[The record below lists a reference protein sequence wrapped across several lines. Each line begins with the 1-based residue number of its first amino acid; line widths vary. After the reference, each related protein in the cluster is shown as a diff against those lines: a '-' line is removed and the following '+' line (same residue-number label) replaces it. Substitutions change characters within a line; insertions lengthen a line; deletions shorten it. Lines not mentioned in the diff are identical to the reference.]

1 MSIPRQKSYWHESRR
16 RKPKQ
21 RRNKVPTTA
30 RRDLCCRGPKE
41 PNPMGYQPDSY
52 YRYSYKN
59 ILTRAF
65 VVYTIVQSKPDLTY
79 GTTVIHHRFVSSLHW
94 LPYWLATTAFQDNSC
109 ESFEKAMSYY
119 SIWDLDST
127 SEKLLARKATAEAQ
141 ATRT

>member
-1 MSIPRQKSYWHESRR
+1 
-16 RKPKQ
+16 
-21 RRNKVPTTA
+21 
-30 RRDLCCRGPKE
+30 
-41 PNPMGYQPDSY
+41 MGYQPDSY

-141 ATRT
+141 ATRTQSADNGEEGPLLMVLAFLQEHFNTGIGSLYYSAN

>member
-1 MSIPRQKSYWHESRR
+1 
-16 RKPKQ
+16 
-21 RRNKVPTTA
+21 
-30 RRDLCCRGPKE
+30 
-41 PNPMGYQPDSY
+41 MGYQPDSY

-141 ATRT
+141 ATRTQSADNGEEGPLLMVLAFLQEHVNTGIGSLHYSAN